1 MAKSSR
7 ENYATHFMEKMKAL
21 KNKKEEE
28 EEFLRMLDPTEEIK
42 FRKIIEEGR
51 KVYDRIA
58 RVPLQEENSSND
70 ELN

>member
-1 MAKSSR
+1 
-7 ENYATHFMEKMKAL
+7 MEKMKAL
-21 KNKKEEE
+21 ENKKEEE